1 MDVPGAEQG
10 VRVEEL
16 QNRLA
21 EFCAAHGLERFSPE
35 EIVELL
41 EDGEEVDWIVEQ
53 VAPGSDVAGQLGSLL
68 KQIAEETAPMG
79 AVGAETGEAASTLEE
94 VVSETAAGG
103 DAGDETATDPAGG
116 PEAAPSPAAVAGDL
130 QTAALPD
137 LSALRDVELPEGMDR
152 GQVEQLLSSPQG
164 ALLADF
170 GLFCQEKGVSPDEA
184 ATIGKNPEGPL
195 AELREEWL
203 DTPRESLEGRRPVEL
218 LQEGGMFGRVGTYR
232 REVPKTGRN
241 DPCPCGSGKKY
252 KKCCGKGV

>member
-1 MDVPGAEQG
+1 M
-10 VRVEEL
+10 EEL

-41 EDGEEVDWIVEQ
+41 DDGEEVDWIVEQ

-79 AVGAETGEAASTLEE
+79 AVGAETG
-94 VVSETAAGG
+94 

-116 PEAAPSPAAVAGDL
+116 PEAAPSPAAVVGDL
-130 QTAALPD
+130 PTAAFPD

-184 ATIGKNPEGPL
+184 AAIGKNPEGPL

-203 DTPRESLEGRRPVEL
+203 DTPRESLEGRKPAEL
-218 LQEGGMFGRVGTYR
+218 LKEGGMFGRVGTYR